1 MKRTKVDLLKKTDQ
15 SEQSL
20 VSTIDV
26 PSSQQ
31 SENDSI
37 ESRNVN
43 SSEEDEFVVNIKEKN
58 ATSVTAK
65 KDVVTLRLPKNPS
78 KSQKNLQ
85 WPIG

>member
-37 ESRNVN
+37 ES
-43 SSEEDEFVVNIKEKN
+43 
-58 ATSVTAK
+58 K
-65 KDVVTLRLPKNPS
+65 KR
-78 KSQKNLQ
+78 
-85 WPIG
+85 